1 MPPHN
6 TAAIQ
11 LDNCG
16 QVELLTGVV
25 NLLASL
31 TNITITNTN
40 TLTLQPRVNRDR
52 MLSTKINFREFAMQ
66 STDNFTFFA

>member
-52 MLSTKINFREFAMQ
+52 MLSTTINLRESAMQ